1 LKNSDNA
8 SLSRKELL
16 TLITHYCSREERCIF
31 DVTKKISE
39 YNLPES
45 EITEIIEFLK
55 KEKYID
61 ELRYTEAFVNDKFRF
76 NKWGKYKINFA
87 LKQKHIPDHIIA
99 EALEKIPEENYHS
112 LLHDELS
119 KKLRSLSKSSG
130 YELKSKLYRFAA
142 SRGYENDLILEVIN
156 ELIDKKSR

>member
-8 SLSRKELL
+8 NISKKELL
-16 TLITHYCSREERCIF
+16 ILVTRFCSLEERCVY
-31 DVTKKISE
+31 DVRKKISE
-39 YNLPES
+39 FNYPED

-61 ELRYTEAFVNDKFRF
+61 EQRYAEAFVNDKYRF

-87 LKQKHIPDHIIA
+87 LKQKHISEPIIL
-99 EALEKIPEENYHS
+99 EALKKIPDNNYHS
-112 LLHDELS
+112 LLFDELS
-119 KKLRSLSKSSG
+119 KKLRSLPKSSG

-142 SRGYENDLILEVIN
+142 SRGYENDLILKVISELLN
-156 ELIDKKSR
+156 EK

>member
-1 LKNSDNA
+1 MKNSGSANI
-8 SLSRKELL
+8 SKKELL
-16 TLITHYCSREERCIF
+16 ILITHYCSREERCIY
-31 DVTKKISE
+31 DVKKKISE

-61 ELRYTEAFVNDKFRF
+61 ELRYTEAFANDKYRF

-87 LKQKHIPDHIIA
+87 LKQKHIPENIISSS
-99 EALEKIPEENYHS
+99 LDNIPEENYHS

-119 KKLRSLSKSSG
+119 KKLRSLAKSSG

-156 ELIDKKSR
+156 ELLKER